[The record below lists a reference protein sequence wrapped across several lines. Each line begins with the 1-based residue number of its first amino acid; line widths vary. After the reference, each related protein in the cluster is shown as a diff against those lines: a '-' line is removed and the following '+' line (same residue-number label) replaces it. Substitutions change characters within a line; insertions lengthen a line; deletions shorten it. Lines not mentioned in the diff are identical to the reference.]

1 MNTLN
6 LDALPLPS
14 GLTWTDRD
22 DWQPVAQTAR
32 PTLDGGLAVFH
43 RPLLAGRPI
52 TLTSSETSGWVS
64 RQTLDALQ
72 ALASE
77 PGSLHTLALGD
88 ESFTVLWRHNDP
100 PALQA
105 EPLVARLNPDPG
117 DWFRVTLKF
126 TAL

>member
-1 MNTLN
+1 MSIL
-6 LDALPLPS
+6 LDQIELPS
-14 GLTWTDRD
+14 SLQWSDRD
-22 DWQPVAQTAR
+22 AWQPVAQTAR

-43 RPLLAGRPI
+43 QPLSAGRPI
-52 TLTSSETSGWVS
+52 TLISSESSGWVD
-64 RQTLDALQ
+64 RATLDALQ

-77 PGSLHTLALGD
+77 PGSLHTLTLGTQT
-88 ESFTVLWRHNDP
+88 FTVLWRHEDP

-105 EPLVARLNPDPG
+105 EPLVARLSHDPG

>member
-1 MNTLN
+1 MTLSIDSLN
-6 LDALPLPS
+6 LPS
-14 GLTWTDRD
+14 SLTWTDRD
-22 DWQPVAQTAR
+22 SWQPVAQTAR

-43 RPLLAGRPI
+43 RSLTAGRPI
-52 TLTSSETSGWVS
+52 TLASDENSGWVS

-77 PGSLHTLALGD
+77 PGSLHTLTLGAQ
-88 ESFTVLWRHNDP
+88 SFTVLWRHEDP

-105 EPLVARLNPDPG
+105 EPLVARITHDPG